1 MFTICEI
8 TNGKIDEFLK
18 CPYEIYKGNPYWIP
32 QLDRDMKMILS
43 DKNPFWQ
50 HAKKALFLA
59 YDDKGKPAGR
69 IAAVIDYNYIKFQ
82 ENEIGFFGFFECIN
96 NAEAAKQLFEC
107 AREFLAKN
115 NIKKMMGPM
124 NPSTNDEVGFLYEG
138 FDSPA
143 KIMMPYTHDYY
154 IELAEKSGL
163 KKIKELYAY
172 EIPVALD
179 GRMERL
185 NKALNIV
192 KKRNPTITLKTFEKK
207 NFKKDLADVR
217 EIYNQAWE
225 KNWGFVPWTDEEFE
239 AIAKNLVGLVD
250 EKIIILAYDG
260 QKPAGMLIAIP
271 DYNEVL
277 KKLNGKLLPFGI
289 FKFLYYKNKIK
300 DLRLMIMGVKKE
312 YRNKGIEAYMAG
324 EALKNSVLGGYR
336 NCELS
341 WILDDNIMTQRTAEM
356 MSGRLYK
363 RYAVYSDSEI

>member
-1 MFTICEI
+1 MFTIKEI
-8 TNGKIDEFLK
+8 KNDKIDKFIK

-50 HAKKALFLA
+50 HAKRALFLA
-59 YDDKGKPAGR
+59 YDDNKKIVGR
-69 IAAVIDYNYIKFQ
+69 IAGIIDYNYIEFQ
-82 ENEIGFFGFFECIN
+82 ENEIGFFGFFECVN
-96 NAEAAKQLFEC
+96 NVEAAKRLFACVEN
-107 AREFLAKN
+107 FLAEN

-143 KIMMPYTHDYY
+143 RIMMPYTHKYY
-154 IELAEKSGL
+154 IDLAEQAGL

-179 GRMERL
+179 DRMVRL

-192 KKRNPTITLKTFEKK
+192 KKRNPTITIRTFSKK
-207 NFKKDLADVR
+207 NYKKDLADVM
-217 EIYNQAWE
+217 EIYNSAWE
-225 KNWGFVPWTDEEFE
+225 KNWGFVPWTNEEFE
-239 AIAKNLVGLVD
+239 TIADSLVGLLD
-250 EKIIILAYDG
+250 EKIVMMAYDG
-260 QKPAGMLIAIP
+260 ENPAGMLIAIP
-271 DYNEVL
+271 DYNYIL
-277 KKLNGKLLPFGI
+277 KKLNGKLFPFG
-289 FKFLYYKNKIK
+289 FLKFLYFKNKVK

-324 EALKNSVLGGYR
+324 EALKNSVSAGYE

-341 WILDDNIMTQRTAEM
+341 WILDDNVMTQRTAEM

-363 RYAVYSDSEI
+363 RYAVYSNAGI